1 MAALSISLS
10 VARDARFAPIPGH
23 TSLADRSVA
32 RLRSEVI
39 QQARHQRRCAGC
51 DFAFGTSDQFEL
63 HHLDGD
69 HANNDTSNLVPIC
82 EMCHA
87 AFHLDLVARRWR
99 GAPGR
104 IIFLPELT
112 QGQLN
117 NLLQAIFFAK
127 RAQQQSP
134 SPAGAGNG
142 LATAPAVASSDKE
155 VAADTGPLI
164 RVHSLHMALERRA
177 DLTEQL
183 PDGTIGRPGLSQPST
198 MARVLSEMTD
208 ADYARRDVLLH
219 GLRYLPAEQRLLAA
233 AEEWGRHGSSFAQL
247 GVESWASIAGIAA

>member
-69 HANNDTSNLVPIC
+69 HTNNDASNLVPIC

-127 RAQQQSP
+127 RAQQQSTGV
-134 SPAGAGNG
+134 GAG
-142 LATAPAVASSDKE
+142 LATAPTAASSDKE
-155 VAADTGPLI
+155 AAPGTGPLI

-198 MARVLSEMTD
+198 MARVLSEMSD

-219 GLRYLPAEQRLLAA
+219 GLRYLPAEQRLLSA

-247 GVESWASIAGIAA
+247 AVESWASIAGIAA